1 MEEIED
7 VQNEKKEVN
16 VELIYYLDDEEV
28 KKGYLKFNYDKEM
41 ISYNDITKS
50 FYSFLKENHQNEIDN
65 PDEQYFYIEKNNI
78 IYESIRYFDGDG
90 WIILRENEVIFI
102 DEELTLNNLKIMIYC
117 DIISEK
123 EINIK
128 KKYNKI
134 DKEINY
140 IYNQINKDKN
150 YNLTPDAPLNLI
162 VLTANPLIHCE
173 EELRIINEFNKI
185 TSEIY
190 NCFYEEDYLKYT
202 KFWPLTFETL
212 KNVITDE
219 QKRPV
224 ILHLICKSTYIIP
237 EQEKDRS
244 ENSEDYTNL
253 IFEDDNNYYHS
264 SFINKRKLEED
275 IFNYNLNPELE
286 KNVNKIILIISTPLA
301 QDVYNIFK
309 KFGFKNIIIQ
319 HTTLADLNYI
329 ADINYTFYKDII
341 THLPQPINN
350 LYEDALNCELDSI
363 NPPTFCCCF
372 HKHKTTCDFF
382 KNLKNELYNTK
393 ERKKLK
399 DFKELTPHLYHLYP
413 DCYQNLSTCKEIYEE
428 INLKK
433 INSFCYHTY
442 DCFFSFK
449 NLVKKDIN
457 KKGKNFFIN
466 FCCCQEAPEIHNI
479 NSVFITDF
487 SSKEKNNEIRF
498 RNSEIM
504 RENPQYTPNYEKMLS
519 IIGNN
524 EVIFKVLEFFSSKD
538 ISLNIY
544 GDNIE
549 NLKKFGDVIIEYY
562 LERYYFFKSN
572 KLPSNIIRIK
582 SAINFKN
589 NLIEYNSND
598 NIQDN
603 ELHSI
608 KSTPLIRN
616 INEINFVQINL
627 NDDYIDTSQKE
638 DKINNN
644 NIYVIYVHDLKL
656 KDKIKI
662 KYNKIVWFSEQEDLT
677 IQKRVKF
684 NKEPIL
690 KKYKKY
696 LYIDEENPNEYIK
709 LQNIKIVRNFWRRK
723 TE

>member
-1 MEEIED
+1 MEGIQYEENKCK
-7 VQNEKKEVN
+7 QEN
-16 VELIYYLDDEEV
+16 VELIYYLKDDEE
-28 KKGYLKFNYDKEM
+28 KKGNLKFTYGEEIEI
-41 ISYNDITKS
+41 ISYNDITNS
-50 FYSFLKENHQNEIDN
+50 FYSFIKKNKKNVIN
-65 PDEQYFYIEKNNI
+65 NFDEQYFDIKKDNI

-90 WIILRENEVIFI
+90 WILLKENEFIII

-117 DIISEK
+117 DILSPK
-123 EINIK
+123 EVNIK
-128 KKYNKI
+128 KKYDKI
-134 DKEINY
+134 DEDLSY
-140 IYNQINKDKN
+140 IYEQINKEKN
-150 YNLTPDAPLNLI
+150 YDLISDSPLNLV
-162 VLTANPLIHCE
+162 VLTANPLMHGE
-173 EELRIINEFNKI
+173 KELRIMNEFNII
-185 TSEIY
+185 TSKIHKLFE
-190 NCFYEEDYLKYT
+190 EEDYLKYT
-202 KFWPLTFETL
+202 EFLPLTFNNL
-212 KNVITDE
+212 SNFISNE
-219 QKRPV
+219 QKRPA
-224 ILHLICKSTYIIP
+224 ILHLICQSIYIIP
-237 EQEKDRS
+237 EEEKDRISS

-253 IFEDDNNYYHS
+253 IFEDDINYYNLE
-264 SFINKRKLEED
+264 FIDKKKLENG
-275 IFNYNLNPELE
+275 IFNYELNPKLKE
-286 KNVNKIILIISTPLA
+286 NVSKIILIISTPLA
-301 QDVYNIFK
+301 NDVYNIFK
-309 KFGFKNIIIQ
+309 NFGFKNIIIQ
-319 HTTLADLNYI
+319 HTTLADANFI
-329 ADINYTFYKDII
+329 ADFNYMFYKDII
-341 THLPQPINN
+341 THLSQKINN
-350 LYEDALNCELDSI
+350 IYEDALSCDKDSA

-372 HKHKTTCDFF
+372 HKHKTIYDFF

-393 ERKKLK
+393 ERKKL
-399 DFKELTPHLYHLYP
+399 LTPHLYHLYP
-413 DCYQNLSTCKEIYEE
+413 DCYQNQNTCKEIYEE

-442 DCFFSFK
+442 DCFLSFK
-449 NLVKKDIN
+449 NLVKYD
-457 KKGKNFFIN
+457 KKKSGKNFFIN
-466 FCCCQEAPEIHNI
+466 FCCCQEGPEIHNI

-487 SSKEKNNEIRF
+487 SSKKKNNEIRF

-504 RENPQYTPNYEKMLS
+504 RENPQYSPNYEKMLS

-524 EVIFKVLEFFSSKD
+524 KVIFKVLEFFSSKD

-544 GDNIE
+544 GDKLE

-572 KLPSNIIRIK
+572 KKPSNIIRIK

-589 NLIEYNSND
+589 NLIEDNSND

-627 NDDYIDTSQKE
+627 NDDYIDTFQKE

-662 KYNKIVWFSEQEDLT
+662 KYNKIVWFTEQEELT